1 MRAPF
6 AVTLATFLLAALNGT
21 AVAATI
27 GDVEAVKQTAYGTPP
42 NASKVSKHE
51 GDNIAFNEL
60 LETLQKSGMLVK
72 FDDGSKLTLG
82 ANSRVLVDNFVYD
95 PSNSGSKALVSIP
108 TGTLRYVT
116 GSMPKGHT
124 TIDTP
129 TATMVLRGTNVTVGV
144 GADGTTALFVQE
156 GKVSVHN
163 KLTGADTEVDAGSGV
178 DISAN
183 GINASDNT
191 RTGDP
196 VVDGGFADNGDF
208 GTGGKIIGTPE
219 QRRGEDTPSRPEKA
233 KKSGG
238 NTGGGKPGG
247 GKTGGS
253 TSGGGTSGGGT
264 SGGNANGGSSGGASG
279 G

>member
-1 MRAPF
+1 MRALP
-6 AVTLATFLLAALNGT
+6 VLTLATLAFAVLNGM

-27 GDVEAVKQTAYGTPP
+27 GDVEAVKQTAFGTPP
-42 NASKVSKHE
+42 NATKVSKHE

-82 ANSRVLVDNFVYD
+82 ANSRVLVDDFVYD
-95 PSNSGSKALVSIP
+95 PGNSGSKALVSIP

-116 GSMPKGHT
+116 GAMPKGHT

-144 GADGTTALFVQE
+144 GADGTTTLYVQE

-163 KLTGADTEVDAGSGV
+163 KITGADTEVDAGNGV
-178 DISAN
+178 DISSN
-183 GINASDNT
+183 GINASDHEQ
-191 RTGDP
+191 TGDP
-196 VVDGGFADNGDF
+196 VVDSGFADNTDSD
-208 GTGGKIIGTPE
+208 TGGNTIGTPE

-238 NTGGGKPGG
+238 NTGGKPKG
-247 GKTGGS
+247 GKTGGNTSGGS
-253 TSGGGTSGGGT
+253 TSGGGANGGATTGGGT
-264 SGGNANGGSSGGASG
+264 TGG
-279 G
+279 